1 MDKIYLP
8 IVIIIAL
15 LVLYFIYR
23 RKSNKIKINNKNEN
37 RIKSNYETK
46 VEEET
51 ERDFE
56 AEAENEIY
64 EVSEEMLP
72 YKKKYLLTKNEWYF
86 YKGLKPIADELGYTI
101 LAKIR
106 VADLIEVTT
115 KDPKEKMAY
124 TNKINRKHI
133 DFALARPENL
143 KIELLIELDDMSH
156 STKQKD
162 RDEFIEKLYEKAGYK
177 LLRVHGSGD
186 LKEKIE
192 NILEIDKKPIE
203 EKNTEITA
211 DSEPEN
217 KTEKEIKSE
226 K

>member
-1 MDKIYLP
+1 MTVVL
-8 IVIIIAL
+8 IVIILIL
-15 LVLYFIYR
+15 GIIIISMN
-23 RKSNKIKINNKNEN
+23 KNKSQSNKTN
-37 RIKSNYETK
+37 ETK
-46 VEEET
+46 EEIEVEEKTET
-51 ERDFE
+51 
-56 AEAENEIY
+56 I
-64 EVSEEMLP
+64 EMP

-86 YKGLKPIADELGYTI
+86 YKGLKPVADELGYTI

-106 VADLIEVTT
+106 VADLIEVVA

-124 TNKINRKHI
+124 TNKVNRKHI

-177 LLRVHGSGD
+177 LLRVHGSGY